1 MFYIEVKRSCSLKI
15 TIKIYS
21 IYYFDFS
28 DNRNDI
34 YDANAFCNV
43 VYREFCKF
51 PVKFSMRASPFLI
64 YSQMKTCSVRDIFEI
79 LCPR

>member
-34 YDANAFCNV
+34 YDANTFCNV

-51 PVKFSMRASPFLI
+51 PVKFSMQASPVLI
-64 YSQMKTCSVRDIFEI
+64 YSQMKTCSARDIFEI